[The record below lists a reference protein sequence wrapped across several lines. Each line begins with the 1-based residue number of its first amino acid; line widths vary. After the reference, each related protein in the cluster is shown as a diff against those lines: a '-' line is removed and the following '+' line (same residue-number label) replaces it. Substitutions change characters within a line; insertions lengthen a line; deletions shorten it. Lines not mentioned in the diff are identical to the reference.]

1 MKQTIFIFFL
11 LATLIACKKDE
22 SEVLT
27 TSLSYKYKGVTYS
40 CNDMEVKLNTFSG
53 TNQIVATKG
62 TQILNLYF
70 PSTSVGEII
79 IKIPNSGELIEGA
92 ANSYATS
99 QGGTGTIN
107 ITRNDTTALI
117 GTFSFIAKHT
127 NSANNTFAEVTEGK
141 FTILQ

>member
-79 IKIPNSGELIEGA
+79 IKIQYLS
-92 ANSYATS
+92 
-99 QGGTGTIN
+99 
-107 ITRNDTTALI
+107 
-117 GTFSFIAKHT
+117 SF
-127 NSANNTFAEVTEGK
+127 
-141 FTILQ
+141 